1 VILNLLLGSI
11 PREVLCWFIE
21 VSLQED
27 PLETMKKKQIEDME
41 TILTSQKINLS
52 RKKLKQI
59 PLSDQCKEIILG
71 SLLGDG
77 SLKMKKNYK
86 NARFFIRH
94 SQVQEEYFQ
103 WKASALQEISSNASI
118 QYSKKS
124 GYSQNQKLLF
134 QSRALPQ
141 LTEMNSMTH
150 DGAQRL
156 IIRRRWLNHLTPLS
170 LAIWW
175 LDDGSI
181 ISLGRKGVLCTDGF
195 DEDSVKLLAHYLE
208 VVWNVYTHVG
218 PIRRD
223 RKYGDSSKKLY
234 YRLWFGT
241 EQLKKFLRII
251 LPYIPVK
258 SMLRKAIL
266 LYKDAEFQQRWIS
279 EMKLLNPQFSEQ
291 IDFIL
296 QSKQKLRE

>member
-1 VILNLLLGSI
+1 
-11 PREVLCWFIE
+11 
-21 VSLQED
+21 
-27 PLETMKKKQIEDME
+27 ME
-41 TILTSQKINLS
+41 TVLTSTSAINLS

-59 PLSDQCKEIILG
+59 SLSDQCKAIILG

-77 SLKMKKNYK
+77 SLKIFNK

-94 SQVQEEYFQ
+94 SQIQEEYFL
-103 WKASALQEISSNASI
+103 WKASALQEISPSVPSE
-118 QYSKKS
+118 KS
-124 GYSQNQKLLF
+124 GYSQNTKLLF

-141 LTEMNSMTH
+141 LTEIHKITH
-150 DGAQRL
+150 DKNQLA
-156 IIRRRWLNHLTPLS
+156 IRRRWLNHLTPLS

-218 PIRRD
+218 PIQRD
-223 RKYGDSSKKLY
+223 RKYGNYSQIY

-241 EQLKKFLRII
+241 EELKKFLRII
-251 LPYIPVK
+251 LPYIPVQ
-258 SMLRKAIL
+258 SMLRKTML
-266 LYKDAEFQQRWIS
+266 LYKDAKFQQRWIS

-291 IDFIL
+291 IDLIL
-296 QSKQKLRE
+296 QSKHKLRE

>member
-1 VILNLLLGSI
+1 
-11 PREVLCWFIE
+11 
-21 VSLQED
+21 
-27 PLETMKKKQIEDME
+27 MK
-41 TILTSQKINLS
+41 TVLTSQKKINLS

-77 SLKMKKNYK
+77 SLQIQKNYK
-86 NARFFIRH
+86 NARFYIRH
-94 SQVQEEYFQ
+94 SQAQEEYFQ
-103 WKASALQEISSNASI
+103 WKASALQEISSDASI
-118 QYSKKS
+118 QYSEKS

-141 LTEMNSMTH
+141 LTEINSMTH
-150 DGAQRL
+150 NGGQRL

-218 PIRRD
+218 PIKRD
-223 RKYGDSSKKLY
+223 RKYGNSSKKLY

-241 EQLKKFLRII
+241 EELKKFLRII

-258 SMLRKAIL
+258 SMLRKAML
-266 LYKDAEFQQRWIS
+266 LYKDAELQQRWIS
-279 EMKLLNPQFSEQ
+279 EMKLLNPNFSEQ
-291 IDFIL
+291 IDLIL

>member
-1 VILNLLLGSI
+1 
-11 PREVLCWFIE
+11 
-21 VSLQED
+21 
-27 PLETMKKKQIEDME
+27 MKKKQIEDMK
-41 TILTSQKINLS
+41 TVLTSQKQINLS

-77 SLKMKKNYK
+77 SLQIPKNDK

-94 SQVQEEYFQ
+94 SQVEEEYFE
-103 WKASALQEISSNASI
+103 WKASALEEISSDASI
-118 QYSKKS
+118 KYSEKS
-124 GYSQNQKLLF
+124 GYSENQKLLF
-134 QSRALPQ
+134 QSGALGE
-141 LTEMNSMTH
+141 LTEIHSITH
-150 DGAQRL
+150 NGGHGL

-181 ISLGRKGVLCTDGF
+181 ISRGRKGVLCTDGF
-195 DEDSVKLLAHYLE
+195 DEDSVKLLANYLE

-218 PIRRD
+218 PIKRD
-223 RKYGDSSKKLY
+223 RKDGNCSKKLY

-241 EQLKKFLRII
+241 EELKKFLRII
-251 LPYIPVK
+251 LPYVPVK
-258 SMLRKAIL
+258 SMLRKAML
-266 LYKDAEFQQRWIS
+266 LYKDAELQQRWIS
-279 EMKLLNPQFSEQ
+279 EMKLLNPNFSEE
-291 IDFIL
+291 IDLIL

>member
-1 VILNLLLGSI
+1 
-11 PREVLCWFIE
+11 
-21 VSLQED
+21 
-27 PLETMKKKQIEDME
+27 ME
-41 TILTSQKINLS
+41 TVFTSTSAINLS

-59 PLSDQCKEIILG
+59 SLSDQCKAIILG

-77 SLKMKKNYK
+77 SLKNNKNYK

-94 SQVQEEYFQ
+94 SLQEEEYFL
-103 WKASALQEISSNASI
+103 WKTSALQEISPSVPI
-118 QYSKKS
+118 QYSEKS
-124 GYSQNQKLLF
+124 GYSQNNKLLF

-141 LTEMNSMTH
+141 LTEIHKITH
-150 DGAQRL
+150 DKNQLA
-156 IIRRRWLNHLTPLS
+156 IRRRWLNHLTPLS

-218 PIRRD
+218 PIQRQRD
-223 RKYGDSSKKLY
+223 RQYGNYSQN

-241 EQLKKFLRII
+241 EELKKFLRII
-251 LPYIPVK
+251 LPYIPVQ
-258 SMLRKAIL
+258 SMLRKTML
-266 LYKDAEFQQRWIS
+266 LYKDAKFQQRWIS